1 MFNRI
6 ADGVEALL
14 RDKQMFL
21 GVIKT
26 AGNLLLR
33 FVIFVYL
40 HDQFRSCMVVL
51 LQMLPSILI
60 LGKFGSF

>member
-1 MFNRI
+1 
-6 ADGVEALL
+6 
-14 RDKQMFL
+14 MFL
-21 GVIKT
+21 DVIKT

-33 FVIFVYL
+33 FVIFVCL